1 MGVRSRGMQGLW
13 PVILAAVGST
23 LAGGDVKGGAWTLE
37 EGSAQVILSAR
48 LKAGEAA
55 VETDSDAAWTP
66 AYDERGLDALIEYGV
81 TDRFTLLA
89 YGAAKDTD
97 HPWEGRAA
105 NLDRT
110 GLAGRV
116 GLFRDGDWA
125 ASVQLGGG
133 VDGGADHVRPEA
145 EGRFLVGRSFDLAR
159 LPAFA
164 EIQTGYR
171 LRGSNTADEVLID
184 LALGARPRPDVLLL
198 AQAFNAL
205 PTGDGMLAFADDREH
220 KAQLSVVWDVTAS
233 WSIQLS
239 AFSTVGQE
247 AWRERGA
254 VVAVWRRF

>member
-1 MGVRSRGMQGLW
+1 MGRRSRGMRGLW
-13 PVILAAVGST
+13 PVVLAAVGSA
-23 LAGGDVKGGAWTLE
+23 LAGGDASGGAWTLDQ
-37 EGSAQVILSAR
+37 GSAQIILTAR

-55 VETDSDAAWTP
+55 VGSGDGTAWTP

-97 HPWEGRAA
+97 HPWQGRAA

-110 GLAGRV
+110 GLAGRI
-116 GLFRDGDWA
+116 GLYRDGDWA

-133 VDGGADHVRPEA
+133 VDGGAGDVRPEA
-145 EGRFLVGRSFDLAR
+145 EGRFLVGRSFDVAR

-171 LRGSNTADEVLID
+171 LRGSDAVDEVLID
-184 LALGARPRPDVLLL
+184 LTLGARPRPDVLLL

-205 PTGDGMLAFADDREH
+205 PTGDGKLAFDDDREH

-233 WSIQLS
+233 WSIQLG